1 MESLI
6 KTLPAI
12 LKAADDADEV
22 VEAACIVA
30 WKKIAGETLSTN
42 AVPLRLEDHKL
53 VIAVADTT
61 WQKQMQSLSSQL
73 LFRLNAMLG
82 KPLVKFLEFRED
94 PFTVTRE
101 RRAQAPVNN
110 ASLPAAIPPELI
122 SAASEIHD
130 PDLRRAFLGAA
141 TSCIRRQEEEARGGD
156 TGES

>member
-12 LKAADDADEV
+12 LKAAGDADEV

-30 WKKIAGETLSTN
+30 WKKLAGETLSAN

-53 VIAVADTT
+53 VIAVADSA
-61 WQKQMQSLSSQL
+61 WQKQMKALSSQL
-73 LFRLNAMLG
+73 LSNLNAMLG
-82 KPLVKFLEFRED
+82 KPLVKFLEFREE
-94 PFTVTRE
+94 PHTLARE
-101 RRAQAPVNN
+101 RRAQVPVNN
-110 ASLPAAIPPELI
+110 AALTTIPTELI

-141 TSCIRRQEEEARGGD
+141 TSCLQRLEKP
-156 TGES
+156 ES